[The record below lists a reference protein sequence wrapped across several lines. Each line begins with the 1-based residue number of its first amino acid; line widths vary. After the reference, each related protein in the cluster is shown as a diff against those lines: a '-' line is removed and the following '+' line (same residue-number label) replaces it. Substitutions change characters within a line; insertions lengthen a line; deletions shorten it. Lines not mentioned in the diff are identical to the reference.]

1 MDVATKVMDSAATST
16 PSEAAEVEPTPSYLY
31 RLLEEDTT
39 VMRMAEPYF
48 APLGQSVRQWSEQ
61 GKETWVEMA
70 IGDDRQD
77 RVFAVSLGYAVVG
90 LLLAIYLNILTVGTM
105 RSAGRAVRSAIR
117 QQLLVVKVDKFC
129 FRSATMLTWCK
140 GRCIHRHRVDHLPA
154 RLRHDARRVLRVDV
168 PSWYFPLTSCVP
180 PFRSLAGDL
189 LPLGVGH
196 YVHVRLCF
204 SRSNQVH

>member
-16 PSEAAEVEPTPSYLY
+16 PSEAAKAEPTPSYLY

-70 IGDDRQD
+70 VGDDRQD

-117 QQLLVVKVDKFC
+117 QQLLVVKVDE
-129 FRSATMLTWCK
+129 
-140 GRCIHRHRVDHLPA
+140 
-154 RLRHDARRVLRVDV
+154 
-168 PSWYFPLTSCVP
+168 
-180 PFRSLAGDL
+180 
-189 LPLGVGH
+189 
-196 YVHVRLCF
+196 
-204 SRSNQVH
+204 